1 MRDLFNGALQA
12 IGRWVR
18 GDGFGSGE
26 TPSPES
32 TEYARREQAG
42 TLLNLADQKLSTLP
56 PEVCEQGDLQE
67 LFLGGNN
74 LSSLPSKFANLKN
87 LRTLG
92 LNANKLSVF
101 PPEIRS
107 LRKLERLGLHDN
119 ALSEI
124 PAWIHELPNL
134 RELWLHNNRLNSLPT
149 TMISMRQL
157 KVLYLHG
164 NSELGLPDEILGP
177 DGISSSQDGKPP
189 RQAEDILNYY
199 FRIRPIDKLTDF
211 VANFQQ
217 PSSVQVR
224 EARLIVIGDGQCG
237 KTSLIRALLYDS
249 PAREGEDTTRDVV
262 VCDWPNL
269 ELVEPTSQ
277 SRQKVAVHVWDF
289 GGQEPMHA
297 AHPYFFTNRTLYL
310 VVATARE
317 VGVEERISYWLKMV
331 TAHGQG
337 ARALVA
343 VNKVDQ
349 HAMDIKA
356 RELCAFHQLNL
367 PADPKQAFFPTS
379 CREGAMSGIERL
391 RQRIIEELQAMDQIW
406 SYVPSEWMG
415 AKRQIE
421 RARTENRDTLTFNE
435 WEAICDRENIDGR
448 ERPQALSL
456 LRDLG
461 SVVTFPDDDRLSAL
475 GVLNP
480 SWVTRAVYPLLTSSE
495 LAIAKGLLRRDDL
508 ARLLKD
514 SKRYPFQ
521 KHAWLI
527 DLMKKFELLFENE
540 NRLLLPARLPKDVP
554 EWALEPRWSEPD
566 LLHLEFRFK
575 VLPEN
580 VISKFITRWHEDAWK
595 DDSWW
600 RHGIAVKQADCFALV
615 RAHIGDPGRIDLKV
629 GGPKF
634 ARQQFVAEIRADL
647 RKLTQKLDAEFWV
660 VLGGVHAEKYDDLL
674 ILVHAGER
682 TIRRV
687 VAGQMRQ
694 FDLVKELDL
703 IEPASEQ
710 QRAFTNVVVIGGDAK
725 GSAFGS
731 GAAVENLKN
740 YKPA

>member
-1 MRDLFNGALQA
+1 MSSESGDYSRRKQA
-12 IGRWVR
+12 
-18 GDGFGSGE
+18 
-26 TPSPES
+26 ES
-32 TEYARREQAG
+32 
-42 TLLNLADQKLSTLP
+42 LLNLADQKLSRLP
-56 PEVCEQGDLQE
+56 PEVCGRADLQK

-74 LSSLPSKFANLKN
+74 LSVLPKEFTNLKN

-92 LNANKLSVF
+92 LNANKFSVF

-107 LRKLERLGLHDN
+107 LTKLERLGLHDN
-119 ALSEI
+119 GLSEI
-124 PAWIHELPNL
+124 PPWIHELPNL
-134 RELWLHNNRLNSLPT
+134 RELWLHNNQLQSLPA

-157 KVLYLHG
+157 EALYLHG
-164 NSELGLPDEILGP
+164 NSELGLPDEVLGP
-177 DGISSSQDGKPP
+177 DGIGGAQDAKSRRP
-189 RQAEDILNYY
+189 AEDILNYY
-199 FRIRPIDKLTDF
+199 FRIRPFDKLTSF
-211 VANFQQ
+211 VADFE
-217 PSSVQVR
+217 PSSSVQVR

-237 KTSLIRALLYDS
+237 KTSLIRALLFGS
-249 PAREGEDTTRDVV
+249 SAREGEETTRDVV

-269 ELVEPTSQ
+269 ELVEPASR

-310 VVATARE
+310 VVATVRE

-379 CREGAMSGIERL
+379 CREGSMAGIEHL
-391 RQRIIEELQAMDQIW
+391 RQRIVEELQAMDQIW

-421 RARTENRDTLTFNE
+421 RARTRHQDTLTFNE
-435 WEAICDRENIDGR
+435 WEAICDSESIPNR

-461 SVVTFPDDDRLSAL
+461 SVVTFPDDDYLSDL

-480 SWVTRAVYPLLTSSE
+480 SWVTRAVYPLLTSRE
-495 LAIAKGLLRRDDL
+495 LAIAKGLLRREDL
-508 ARLLKD
+508 TRLLKD
-514 SKRYPFQ
+514 PERYPFQ

-527 DLMKKFELLFENE
+527 ELMKKFELLFENE
-540 NRLLLPARLPKDVP
+540 GRLLLPARLPKDVP
-554 EWALEPRWSEPD
+554 EWALEPQWSAPD
-566 LLHLEFRFK
+566 MIHLEFRFK

-580 VISKFITRWHEDAWK
+580 VISKFITRWHEYAWK

-600 RHGIAVKQADCFALV
+600 RHGIAVKLGNCVALV
-615 RAHIGDPGRIDLKV
+615 RAHIGDPGRIDLRV
-629 GGPKF
+629 RGPKS

-647 RKLTQKLDAEFWV
+647 RKLTQKLEGEFWV
-660 VLGGVHAEKYDDLL
+660 VLGGAHAEKYDDLL
-674 ILVHAGER
+674 ILVHEGDER

-703 IEPASEQ
+703 IESPLEQ
-710 QRAFTNVVVIGGDAK
+710 QRALANVVVIGGDAK

-731 GAAVENLKN
+731 GAVVENLKSF
-740 YKPA
+740 KPG